1 MILKFHGNSTSG
13 NLKLD
18 LEISRLSHPFPC
30 HRKMHKNIIGWKGH
44 LSFARCHRI
53 VQKKWGQVRGW
64 DSKWKVSVLLN
75 SLSYLWARDCGKE
88 GGDDVFFPIFFLSS
102 ICFQNVSNECISVVY
117 MFVQCKQWTH
127 LKEIRLEIQEN
138 VFLYQGHSQFANISW
153 LFPGPVVM
161 KRFHALH
168 MYLSKSLITTCM
180 LIPTCH
186 SIIHKNQL
194 NCPFLTTMTQ
204 TRPSKRGRI

>member
-1 MILKFHGNSTSG
+1 MEGASFICSLPPNSPKEMGSSPWMGQQMKSFSATQLS
-13 NLKLD
+13 LLSVS
-18 LEISRLSHPFPC
+18 ERLWQG
-30 HRKMHKNIIGWKGH
+30 RRW
-44 LSFARCHRI
+44 R
-53 VQKKWGQVRGW
+53 
-64 DSKWKVSVLLN
+64 
-75 SLSYLWARDCGKE
+75 
-88 GGDDVFFPIFFLSS
+88 DVFFPIFFLSS
-102 ICFQNVSNECISVVY
+102 ICFQNVCNECISVVR

-168 MYLSKSLITTCM
+168 MYLSKYLITTCI

-204 TRPSKRGRI
+204 TLPSKRGRI